1 MKDSEILGTGN
12 SRYLKSA
19 IGAAATWEEARAM
32 LIAGTFPIDFNG
44 INEAGFA
51 RVGDALNKN
60 NLLKDRTEV
69 ALFGSAADRTVDDA
83 FYGIGNKLKLI
94 MSDMASITL
103 TVKSA
108 SGNAL
113 SGVLV
118 HGIYDDSGNEML
130 TDSSGV
136 VMGYVA
142 EGSATISISGYADI
156 VDYSETINV
165 VKGNSYTKTITVSV
179 RDFLKITSSKN
190 LKFSGNVEQLDVTAV
205 GGGGG
210 GGGGVATHVSIQA
223 GGGGGGGGY
232 CVVEEAVAFTANTS
246 YAAIIGAGGVGGTSY
261 VGNYTPTAGGNGG
274 ATSFAGV
281 TAAGGSGGGAGSSG
295 LSSGSGGLGGGGNG
309 IGGRGSARNN
319 NTGTVGGDGSVLG
332 YSSAS
337 ETVRYGGGGGGGSG
351 GANSNYPGTAGGA
364 DFGAG
369 GAGYVSDPTAASNTG
384 GGGGGGRV
392 YYSEEGSSSK
402 ANGGAGGSGCVA
414 IRMHL
419 KAA

>member
-19 IGAAATWEEARAM
+19 IGAAATWEEVRAM

-51 RVGDALNKN
+51 QVGDALNKS

-108 SGNAL
+108 NGNAL
-113 SGVLV
+113 SGILV

-136 VMGYVA
+136 IAGYIA
-142 EGSATISISGYADI
+142 EGDSTISISGYADLE
-156 VDYSETINV
+156 DFSETTSV
-165 VKGNSYTKTITVSV
+165 VKGDSITKEISV
-179 RDFLKITSSKN
+179 TTKNFLKITSSQT
-190 LKFSGNVEQLDVTAV
+190 LKFSGNVSSVDATLV

-210 GGGGVATHVSIQA
+210 GGRGYHTYGVS
-223 GGGGGGGGY
+223 GSGGGGGY
-232 CVVEEAVAFTANTS
+232 CVVEEDVSFEENVLYPAVV
-246 YAAIIGAGGVGGTSY
+246 GAGGVKQIEVYNDAGNGGLTSFLGLTAAGGEGAKKPSNNTPGTSG
-261 VGNYTPTAGGNGG
+261 VGNGNGG
-274 ATSFAGV
+274 AGVAGNKSGSAGV
-281 TAAGGSGGGAGSSG
+281 A
-295 LSSGSGGLGGGGNG
+295 
-309 IGGRGSARNN
+309 
-319 NTGTVGGDGSVLG
+319 GSVLG
-332 YSSAS
+332 FSSFT
-337 ETVRYGGGGGGGSG
+337 ETVRYGGGGGSGCVYGFYDTTPGSG
-351 GANSNYPGTAGGA
+351 GS
-364 DFGAG
+364 DFGASG
-369 GAGYVSDPTAASNTG
+369 GSEDNDYDAIDAPDGTG
-384 GGGGGGRV
+384 GGGGGGSYRQ
-392 YYSEEGSSSK
+392 EEDGLGS
-402 ANGGAGGSGCVA
+402 NGGSGCVA